1 MKNGANCKVE
11 YKATIGRD
19 IKGKLIRKS
28 FYGKSKREA
37 KAKADQWI
45 IENAVNIQK
54 KGMSGSSPTVQ
65 EVSDSYYK
73 EKKKIVRE
81 NTANKYLS
89 ISKMFLERFGTK
101 KIDRVSK
108 ADITAFTEELS
119 EKYSQTYIQT
129 IIAQMS
135 ALFNYAID
143 YGFITVN
150 PCRNVKYKSR
160 IKENGRDVYT
170 EEEAEMIIDYSTGTA
185 EGLSVDIMLS
195 YGTTISETL
204 GIQYS
209 DIDFDNKLI
218 HINRSVTV
226 TSGKVI
232 IDEPKNV
239 HRKRTIAVSDRTIE
253 HIRRFYDPTFKFLI
267 HDPKKAPELPYNPSL
282 WRIQVYNKF
291 MKAMAANFE
300 AEGIILKKLNPH
312 ELRHSRATIWV
323 NNDVNLFAIAE
334 EMGWSDLS
342 MLRKVYGHPDINK
355 LRSMLKI

>member
-1 MKNGANCKVE
+1 MKKGANCKVE

-19 IKGKLIRKS
+19 VKGKLIRKS

-45 IENAVNIQK
+45 VENAISIQK
-54 KGMSGSSPTVQ
+54 KGMSGSAPTFQ
-65 EVSDSYYK
+65 GVSDSYYK
-73 EKKKIVRE
+73 DKLKLVRE
-81 NTANKYLS
+81 NTANKYL
-89 ISKMFLERFGTK
+89 IVSKLFIERFGTK
-101 KIDRVSK
+101 KIDRIRKDDV
-108 ADITAFTEELS
+108 TEFVEDLT
-119 EKYSQTYIQT
+119 EKYSQNYIKT
-129 IIAQMS
+129 IMAHMS
-135 ALFNYAID
+135 AVFNYAID

-160 IKENGRDVYT
+160 IKESGHDVYT
-170 EEEAEMIIDYSTGTA
+170 EEEAEMIIDYSTQRA
-185 EGLSVDIMLS
+185 DGLSVDIMLS

-218 HINRSVTV
+218 NISRSVTL
-226 TSGKVI
+226 TKGKVN

-239 HRKRTIAVSDRTIE
+239 HRKRTIAISDRTIE
-253 HIRRFYDPTFKFLI
+253 HIRRFYEPDFKYLI
-267 HDPKKAPELPYNPSL
+267 HDPEGAADLPYNPQT
-282 WRIQVYNKF
+282 WRSRIYDKF
-291 MKAMAANFE
+291 MNAMAAHFE
-300 AEGIILKKLNPH
+300 DEGVIIKKLNPH

-355 LRSMLKI
+355 LRNMLKL

>member
-1 MKNGANCKVE
+1 MKTGANCKVE

-19 IKGKLIRKS
+19 IKGNLIRKS

-45 IENAVNIQK
+45 IENAVSIQK
-54 KGMSGSSPTVQ
+54 KGMSGSSPTFR

-73 EKKKIVRE
+73 DKLKLVR
-81 NTANKYLS
+81 ANSANQYRT
-89 ISKMFLERFGTK
+89 ISKLFMDRFGSK
-101 KIDRVSK
+101 KIDRITK
-108 ADITAFTEELS
+108 ADITDFADELS
-119 EKYSQTYIQT
+119 EKYSQTYIKT
-129 IIAQMS
+129 VIAHMS
-135 ALFNYAID
+135 SLFHYAID
-143 YGFITVN
+143 YSYITVN

-160 IKENGRDVYT
+160 IKENGREVYT
-170 EEEAEMIIDYSTGTA
+170 EEEAEMIIDYSTRSA

-209 DIDFDNKLI
+209 DIDFENRLI
-218 HINRSVTV
+218 HINKSVTV
-226 TSGKVI
+226 TSGKVT
-232 IDEPKNV
+232 IDAPKNV
-239 HRKRTIAVSDRTIE
+239 HRNRTIAISDRTIE
-253 HIRRFYDPTFKFLI
+253 HIRNFSDPAYRFLI
-267 HDPKKAPELPYNPSL
+267 HDEDNAPDRPFNPQVWRSKIYN
-282 WRIQVYNKF
+282 RF
-291 MKAMAANFE
+291 MKAMAAHFE
-300 AEGIILKKLNPH
+300 AEGIILKKLKPH

-355 LRSMLKI
+355 LRSMLKL

>member
-45 IENAVNIQK
+45 LENAISIQK
-54 KGMSGSSPTVQ
+54 KGMSGSAPTLK
-65 EVSDSYYK
+65 EVYDSYYK
-73 EKKKIVRE
+73 DKIKVVRE
-81 NTANKYLS
+81 NTANKYLTV
-89 ISKMFLERFGTK
+89 SKLFLERLGTK
-101 KIDRVSK
+101 KIDRINKNDV
-108 ADITAFTEELS
+108 TELTEDLS
-119 EKYSQTYIQT
+119 EKYSQTSIKT
-129 IIAQMS
+129 ILATMS
-135 ALFNYAID
+135 AVFNYAID

-150 PCRNVKYKSR
+150 PCSNVKYKSR
-160 IKENGRDVYT
+160 IKESGREVYT
-170 EEEAEMIIDYSTGTA
+170 EEEAEMIINYSTQSA
-185 EGLSVDIMLS
+185 DGLSVDIMLS

-218 HINRSVTV
+218 NISRSVTL
-226 TSGKVI
+226 TKGKVN
-232 IDEPKNV
+232 IDEPKNI

-253 HIRRFYDPTFKFLI
+253 HIRRFYEPDFKYLI
-267 HDPKKAPELPYNPSL
+267 HDPEGAADLPYNPQN
-282 WRIQVYNKF
+282 WRRKIYNKF
-291 MKAMAANFE
+291 MNAMVAHFE
-300 AEGIILKKLNPH
+300 DEGIIIKKLNPH

-355 LRSMLKI
+355 LRNMLKL

>member
-1 MKNGANCKVE
+1 MKIGANCKVE

-101 KIDRVSK
+101 KIDRISR
-108 ADITAFTEELS
+108 ADVTEFADDLS
-119 EKYSQTYIQT
+119 EKYSQTYIHT
-129 IIAQMS
+129 VLAQMS
-135 ALFNYAID
+135 ALFSYAID

-170 EEEAEMIIDYSTGTA
+170 EEEAEMIINYSTETA

-209 DIDFDNKLI
+209 DIDFENKLI
-218 HINRSVTV
+218 HINRSVTLA
-226 TSGKVI
+226 TGKVI

-253 HIRRFYDPTFKFLI
+253 HIRNFSDPDYKFLI
-267 HDPKKAPELPYNPSL
+267 HDTDNAPDLPYNPQI
-282 WRIQVYNKF
+282 WRRRVYNKF
-291 MKAMAANFE
+291 MKAMAAHFE
-300 AEGIILKKLNPH
+300 DEGIIIKKLNPH

-355 LRSMLKI
+355 LRSMLKL